1 MMSSKK
7 GGSGEG
13 IMVDSKLGST
23 WLGAEI
29 VQVHGSLTQSD
40 VDCFCS
46 SPLPVST
53 HFSSLWHH
61 PSRWHEP
68 LPHHPLM
75 VVS

>member
-46 SPLPVST
+46 SPLPIST
-53 HFSSLWHH
+53 HTSLHFGTVPVDGMSLYH
-61 PSRWHEP
+61 II
-68 LPHHPLM
+68 L
-75 VVS
+75 